1 MSEQP
6 RGPSELNLV
15 QLLPN
20 LMTIAAMCSGLTGIR
35 FATMGQFGA
44 AVGMIL
50 VAAVL
55 DGLDGRV
62 ARLLRSESE
71 IGAELDSL
79 VDFVNFGVAPG
90 IVIYLWGLHGVQSG
104 GWIATLIYAT
114 CCLLRLARFNIGNRL
129 HMEMAADALGEKPTA
144 NFTGVPSPAGAMLA
158 MLPIY
163 VSFMLPDVPQL
174 AAPLLAIYMVLI
186 GGLMIS
192 RIPTPSFKSVTVYAE
207 NVRFVIV
214 GFVALVAALLT
225 FPWETMVAIDLG
237 YIAVLLNSMWL
248 FRKNRKGLRG
258 L

>member
-1 MSEQP
+1 MPDLP
-6 RGPSELNLV
+6 RGPSELSLV

-35 FATMGQFGA
+35 FATMGEFTA

-50 VAAVL
+50 LAAVL
-55 DGLDGRV
+55 DGLDGRI

-129 HMEMAADALGEKPTA
+129 LMEKAAENPSEKQEA

-163 VSFMLPDVPQL
+163 VSFMLPGIPQIP
-174 AAPLLAIYMVLI
+174 APLLAFYMVLV

-192 RIPTPSFKSVTVYAE
+192 RMPTPSFKSITVYAE

-225 FPWETMVAIDLG
+225 FPWETMVAIDVG
-237 YIAVLLNSMWL
+237 YIAVLMKSMWL